1 MSDARNL
8 RPTRAFLVLLG
19 GAILGSTGYLLVIT
33 VTPVLAGRYLSGS
46 AWIGVPNAAL
56 VLGVA
61 AGSPLLSWLIP
72 RLGRPSALALGF
84 SVAALAALAP
94 AFAATRPDAFWLYL
108 GGSLLLGGGYA
119 AYHLTRYAAALVV
132 PPSRSGRAIGL
143 VVWVAVVGSF
153 AAPVIFGWIERFAA
167 PRGGAPIPLAYLAAA
182 VLFGAAGLLF
192 FRSRSLRAQR
202 SLGAGSAP
210 ASAARAVPPENR
222 DARRRVRL
230 AVVAM
235 VTAQAAMLALMTMT
249 PIRVVGGGASF
260 ADLGAIMGA
269 HTLGMFALSPLVGVL
284 CDRFGER
291 LVIGAG
297 GVVLLTAG
305 ALAALGPGSSL
316 GLGVALSL
324 LGLGWCLAFVAASTL
339 LAEGPDGPAKVR
351 RQGLADALNWLVA
364 AAASVGAGVVMTR
377 LGFPAVALT
386 GATLGVLPLLAALA
400 MPPEPRDPSRHPH

>member
-1 MSDARNL
+1 
-8 RPTRAFLVLLG
+8 
-19 GAILGSTGYLLVIT
+19 
-33 VTPVLAGRYLSGS
+33 
-46 AWIGVPNAAL
+46 
-56 VLGVA
+56 
-61 AGSPLLSWLIP
+61 
-72 RLGRPSALALGF
+72 
-84 SVAALAALAP
+84 
-94 AFAATRPDAFWLYL
+94 
-108 GGSLLLGGGYA
+108 
-119 AYHLTRYAAALVV
+119 
-132 PPSRSGRAIGL
+132 
-143 VVWVAVVGSF
+143 
-153 AAPVIFGWIERFAA
+153 
-167 PRGGAPIPLAYLAAA
+167 
-182 VLFGAAGLLF
+182 
-192 FRSRSLRAQR
+192 
-202 SLGAGSAP
+202 
-210 ASAARAVPPENR
+210 
-222 DARRRVRL
+222 
-230 AVVAM
+230 
-235 VTAQAAMLALMTMT
+235 
-249 PIRVVGGGASF
+249 
-260 ADLGAIMGA
+260 MGA